1 MGQTEP
7 PVRCSVCGKENPA
20 GATVCAYCGT
30 RLGSAALSGGADQ
43 PSPFDDLNDLRSQLG
58 LTDTKKPTSPL
69 KEPEPDFSYGP
80 AEGKSAPDWLSDI
93 LQTPLP
99 PASSQE
105 EIPDWLQDIEAPSS
119 AVPAQPAPVT
129 DETPGWL
136 KDLER
141 PAQPSASTPPP
152 DLPDWLAEAPS
163 ALPTTSPAEEVP
175 DWLNETAKPAMPVPP
190 PPQPL
195 AMPEEPD
202 WPTRPSEE
210 PAKLPADEI
219 PDWLAEVEGLGSP
232 KASSPTPAI
241 EPPAEEIPDW
251 LQGIGV
257 SEPPSALSAEPS
269 PPVVPSSEGEADWL
283 AQIGLSKP
291 ASVEPA
297 TPPPAPPSD
306 EAPDWLRDLIPSTP
320 SPAPPE
326 KPPAHVTPEG
336 DDWISAL
343 GLKPASGETFPSPEP
358 SPPPVAPAPDITSEP
373 RGATAPDWLG
383 LIDFSEQPG
392 PSLPVAGE
400 DLLGLSADLA
410 PPPVLP
416 DIEKVPEELFS
427 AADISELLAEGIPE
441 EKPADELPEAAPEL
455 LAQIGDLRFEAIT
468 GQPAGKA
475 ETTPET
481 VGALKDVTGVI
492 RPELLFDGVT
502 LQTRS
507 LVDGTVITKD
517 QTRRI
522 ELVQKLLGHE
532 SEGVSV
538 SGRRRRALP
547 IVRWLVSIVIAA
559 AIILPNM
566 LGFTLLDP
574 SLAQPDSVRA
584 IYQLIEALPPSGHVL
599 VAFEYEPDTAGE
611 MQILAQALLEHLA
624 ERPDLT
630 VYAIS
635 TRITG
640 PAMAQ
645 SAFGQVTP
653 THIGDDEPGGRWINL
668 GYISGEANGV
678 SALAVGSSPGVP
690 SPLAFDY
697 LGRPTGIT
705 ATRLTELSLDLI
717 IVLASRTD
725 DLRIWIE
732 QAGRP
737 TGLPILAAMSASSAP
752 TAYPYQQ
759 TGQLAGVLSGV
770 NEAIAY
776 RTASG
781 NNPAPSVIAIWNA
794 QASGA
799 LVAALV
805 IALGGVIYGLATRRE
820 QQEQD

>member
-1 MGQTEP
+1 MSQTEP
-7 PVRCSVCGKENPA
+7 LVRCSICGKENPA
-20 GATVCAYCGT
+20 GATICAYCGT
-30 RLGSAALSGGADQ
+30 RLGSAALAGGVEQ
-43 PSPFDDLNDLRSQLG
+43 PSPSNDLNDLRSQLG

-80 AEGKSAPDWLSDI
+80 AEGKGAPDWLSDI

-99 PASSQE
+99 PAPLQE
-105 EIPDWLQDIEAPSS
+105 EIPDWLQDIEAPPS
-119 AVPAQPAPVT
+119 AVPAQPAPIT
-129 DETPGWL
+129 DETPSWL
-136 KDLER
+136 EDLER
-141 PAQPSASTPPP
+141 PASSSASMPSL

-163 ALPTTSPAEEVP
+163 AIPATPPTKEVP
-175 DWLNETAKPAMPVPP
+175 DWLNETDKPAMPVPP
-190 PPQPL
+190 PPHPL
-195 AMPEEPD
+195 EMPEEPD
-202 WPTRPSEE
+202 WLTRSSEE
-210 PAKLPADEI
+210 PAKPSADEI
-219 PDWLAEVEGLGSP
+219 PDWLAEVEGLGSS
-232 KASSPTPAI
+232 KAPAPAVK
-241 EPPAEEIPDW
+241 PPAEEIPDW
-251 LQGIGV
+251 LQGIGGP
-257 SEPPSALSAEPS
+257 EPPSALSVEPS
-269 PPVVPSSEGEADWL
+269 SPVVSSSEGEADWL

-291 ASVEPA
+291 ASAEPA
-297 TPPPAPPSD
+297 TPSLAPPSD
-306 EAPDWLRDLIPSTP
+306 EAPDWLRDLIPSAP

-336 DDWISAL
+336 GDWISAL
-343 GLKPASGETFPSPEP
+343 GLKPTSSETLPSPES
-358 SPPPVAPAPDITSEP
+358 SPPLPVTPAPDITSEP
-373 RGATAPDWLG
+373 GGTSAPDWLG

-392 PSLPVAGE
+392 PSLPIAGE

-410 PPPVLP
+410 PPPILP
-416 DIEKVPEELFS
+416 DTEKVPEELFS

-475 ETTPET
+475 EATPET

-522 ELVQKLLGHE
+522 ELVQKLLSHE

-538 SGRRRRALP
+538 SGKRRRALP
-547 IVRWLVSIVIAA
+547 IVRWLVSIVVAA

-566 LGFTLLDP
+566 LGFALLAP

-584 IYQLIEALPPSGHVL
+584 IYQLIETLPPSGHVL

-624 ERPDLT
+624 KRPDLT
-630 VYAIS
+630 VYAVS

-645 SAFGQVTP
+645 SAFEQVIP
-653 THIGDDEPGGRWINL
+653 TYIDDDEPGGRWINL

-678 SALAVGSSPGVP
+678 SALTVGSSPGVP

-697 LGRPTGIT
+697 LGRSTGIT
-705 ATRLTELSLDLI
+705 ATRLTELSPDLI

-725 DLRIWIE
+725 DLRVWIE

-781 NNPAPSVIAIWNA
+781 NNPAPSMMAIWNA

-799 LVAALV
+799 LVAALA